1 MKKLLSSVIVF
12 LSIFVAFGG
21 GYWFGQSPLAPLN
34 VHSPAL
40 TTPAEAR
47 DQFTHFWEVWRL
59 LQTNYYVQPLNNEA
73 LVDGAINGMLATLDD
88 PNTRY
93 LPPREEQAARDGMAG
108 EFQGIGAEIENVNGE
123 IQIVS
128 PFEGSPAEAAGLR
141 PGDILRQA
149 DGVPL
154 TGMDVAAAAAL
165 VRGPAGSS
173 VQLTIERAGNLFEI
187 SVVRDVIRIASVQ
200 GQMLNDEIGY
210 IRINRFGQTTT
221 QEVQDA
227 LAGVM
232 AHNPSGLILDL
243 RRNPGG
249 GLTAAIDITDHF
261 LPRGVVLTERFGDGR
276 EKVFESSNR
285 GLAMEIPLVV
295 LVDEGSASAS
305 EVVAAAIRDRERGIL
320 IGETTYGKGTVQTW
334 HRLSNGGGVRITVA
348 EWITPSGGS
357 VDQNGLVPDY
367 IVRLMDPLVS
377 DEEEDIQLQAAVDY
391 LQGRPMTLR

>member
-1 MKKLLSSVIVF
+1 MKKLLFSLIIF
-12 LSIFVAFGG
+12 LAIFLAFVG

-34 VHSPAL
+34 IHSPAL
-40 TTPAEAR
+40 ATPANAR
-47 DQFTHFWEVWRL
+47 DHFTHFWEVWHL
-59 LQTNYYVQPLNNEA
+59 LQGNYYVQPLNNEE
-73 LVDGAINGMLATLDD
+73 LVDGAINGMLSTLDD

-108 EFQGIGAEIENVNGE
+108 EFQGIGAEIENSNGE
-123 IQIVS
+123 IRIVS
-128 PFEGSPAEAAGLR
+128 PFEGSPAEAAGLQ

-149 DGVPL
+149 DGVAL

-173 VQLTIERAGNLFEI
+173 VQLIVERAGNLFEVA
-187 SVVRDVIRIASVQ
+187 VVRDVIRIASVQ
-200 GQMLNDEIGY
+200 GELLDEKLAY
-210 IRINRFGQTTT
+210 IRISRFGHTTI
-221 QEVQDA
+221 QEMQDT
-227 LAGVM
+227 LANLMVHDP
-232 AHNPSGLILDL
+232 AGLVLDL

-249 GLTAAIDITDHF
+249 GLTAAIEITDHF
-261 LPRGVVLTERFGDGR
+261 LPRGVVLSERFGDGR

-285 GLAMEIPLVV
+285 GLALEIPLVV

-305 EVVAAAIRDRERGIL
+305 EVVAAAIRERGRGIL

-348 EWITPSGGS
+348 EWITPSGVS

-367 IVRLMDPLVS
+367 TVRLLDPLAV
-377 DEEEDIQLQAAVDY
+377 DHEQDYQLQAAVDY
-391 LQGRPMTLR
+391 LLGRPMVLR